1 MASIPLFS
9 CGPELARKPSL
20 LARGG
25 IVSASMTQSI
35 LDLSG
40 GFPPPSP
47 EDWEALARKALNGA
61 PLERLVR
68 RTRDGI
74 ARGPL
79 FTRADIADLP
89 ATWPG
94 EAPFIRG
101 ATPAR
106 DPFVPWEMR
115 QSTDSAD
122 PNAANAA
129 ILDDLAGGVSAL
141 TLTLDPTGRAGIAA
155 RNRAELEAVLDG
167 VMLDLAPVHLD
178 AGSHDVEAAGLLL
191 DILEDVD
198 GISGGGLGLSALLAS
213 ERGEDRVALAKRA
226 HAVSPKLRAIRV
238 DAAQVYEAAGSEA
251 QELGFAL
258 AAGAEAMTALIE
270 AGFSPDEAAG
280 TIEVSLAA
288 DTDFHLTIAKLRAI
302 RLAWA
307 QMLAA
312 FGCSAEACGVYLHA
326 TTGARMLSARD
337 PWTNLIRAA
346 SAGFAGVAGGVD
358 ALTVRPI
365 TQSLG
370 PSTAFSRRLARNLH
384 ILLAEESHAGKAA
397 DPAGGSALHETLTH
411 RLAEAGWKVFQAIEA
426 EGGAS
431 AVLTSNW
438 LEAEIA
444 PKRAA
449 LEEAIALGKE
459 TLIGVSAY
467 PDLDPR
473 ALDVAT
479 VGYNPPPLKDAALG
493 IAPRF
498 TVPVLE
504 PVRLAA
510 PYEALRDAT
519 DTAKP
524 GPVFIATLGKLSDF
538 NARAGFAANR
548 LGIAGLAVQ
557 TPEPYDSLED
567 CVSAFKASGSPLVV
581 ICGMDTAYAERA
593 ADLARALKAAGANAV
608 WLAGKLDAVSDS
620 SAIDRAIHMRSN
632 ALEDGRLALAAMGVK
647 P

>member
-1 MASIPLFS
+1 MAR
-9 CGPELARKPSL
+9 A
-20 LARGG
+20 G
-25 IVSASMTQSI
+25 IVSAAMTQSI
-35 LDLSG
+35 LALSG

-47 EDWEALARKALNGA
+47 EDWEALALKALNGA

-68 RTRDGI
+68 KTRDEI

-94 EAPFIRG
+94 QAPFIRG
-101 ATPAR
+101 LAPAR

-115 QSTDSAD
+115 QSADTAD
-122 PNAANAA
+122 PKAANAA

-141 TLTLDPTGRAGIAA
+141 TLTLDPAGRAGIAA
-155 RNRAELEAVLDG
+155 RNRAELETILDG

-178 AGSHDVEAAGLLL
+178 ARGHDIEAAGLLL
-191 DILEDVD
+191 DLLEKADD
-198 GISGGGLGLSALLAS
+198 IAGGGLGLSALLAS
-213 ERGEDRVALAKRA
+213 KGGEERIALARRA
-226 HAVSPKLRAIRV
+226 HVLSPKLRAIRV
-238 DAAQVYEAAGSEA
+238 DAVQIYEAAGSEA

-258 AAGAEAMTALIE
+258 AAGAEAMAALIE
-270 AGFSPDEAAG
+270 AGLAPDEAAAR
-280 TIEVSLAA
+280 IEVSLAA
-288 DTDFHLTIAKLRAI
+288 DTDFHLSIAKLRAI
-302 RLAWA
+302 RLGWA

-326 TTGARMLSARD
+326 ITGARMLSARD

-346 SAGFAGVAGGVD
+346 SAGFAGVAGGAD

-365 TQSLG
+365 TQGLG

-426 EGGAS
+426 QGGAS
-431 AVLTSNW
+431 AVLTSGW
-438 LEAEIA
+438 LAGEIA
-444 PKRAA
+444 PKRAT

-459 TLIGVSAY
+459 TLIGVSTY

-473 ALDVAT
+473 ALSVETADYT
-479 VGYNPPPLKDAALG
+479 PPPVTDAALG
-493 IAPRF
+493 ASPRMAAPA
-498 TVPVLE
+498 LE

-519 DTAKP
+519 DAAQP
-524 GPVFIATLGKLSDF
+524 GPVFIATLGKLADF

-548 LGIAGLAVQ
+548 LGIAGLIVQ
-557 TPEPYDSLED
+557 TPQPHETLED
-567 CVSAFKASGSPLVV
+567 CVAAFKASGSSLAI
-581 ICGMDTAYAERA
+581 ICGTDAAYGDHA
-593 ADLARALKAAGANAV
+593 ADLARALKAAGAKAV
-608 WLAGKLDAVSDS
+608 WLAGKPDAVSDA
-620 SAIDRAIHMRSN
+620 SAIDHAIHMRSN
-632 ALEDGRLALAAMGVK
+632 ALEDGRLALASMGIT

>member
-1 MASIPLFS
+1 MAR
-9 CGPELARKPSL
+9 A
-20 LARGG
+20 G
-25 IVSASMTQSI
+25 IVSAAMTQSI
-35 LDLSG
+35 LALSG
-40 GFPPPSP
+40 GFPLPSP
-47 EDWEALARKALNGA
+47 AEWEALALKALNGA

-68 RTRDGI
+68 KTRDEI

-94 EAPFIRG
+94 QAPFIRG
-101 ATPAR
+101 LAPAR

-115 QSTDSAD
+115 QSADSAD
-122 PNAANAA
+122 PKAANGA

-141 TLTLDPTGRAGIAA
+141 TLTLDPTGKTGISA
-155 RNRAELEAVLDG
+155 RNRAELETVLDG

-178 AGSHDVEAAGLLL
+178 AGAYDIEAAGLLL
-191 DILEDVD
+191 DMLENAGD
-198 GISGGGLGLSALLAS
+198 IAGGGLGLSALLAS
-213 ERGEDRVALAKRA
+213 KGGEDRVALTRRA
-226 HAVSPKLRAIRV
+226 RALSPCLRPIRV
-238 DAAQVYEAAGSEA
+238 DAGQIYEAAGSEA

-270 AGFSPDEAAG
+270 AGLAPDEAAES
-280 TIEVSLAA
+280 IEVSLAA

-302 RLAWA
+302 RPGWA

-326 TTGARMLSARD
+326 ITGARMLSARD

-346 SAGFAGVAGGVD
+346 SAGFAGVAGGAD

-365 TQSLG
+365 TQGLG

-397 DPAGGSALHETLTH
+397 DPAGGSFLHETLTQ
-411 RLAEAGWKVFQAIEA
+411 RLAEAGWKVFQSIEA
-426 EGGAS
+426 KGGAS
-431 AVLTSNW
+431 AVLTSGW
-438 LEAEIA
+438 LAGEIA
-444 PKRAA
+444 PKRAT

-459 TLIGVSAY
+459 TLIGVSTY

-473 ALDVAT
+473 ALSVEQADYT
-479 VGYNPPPLKDAALG
+479 PPPVKDAAL
-493 IAPRF
+493 APTPRAA
-498 TVPVLE
+498 VPAVE

-519 DTAKP
+519 DAAKP
-524 GPVFIATLGKLSDF
+524 GPVFIAALGKLADF

-548 LGIAGLAVQ
+548 LGIAGLTVQ
-557 TPEPYDSLED
+557 TPQAHESLED
-567 CVSAFKASGSPLVV
+567 CVSAFKTSGSPLAI
-581 ICGMDTAYAERA
+581 ICGTDAAYGDHA
-593 ADLARALKAAGANAV
+593 ADLARALKAAGAKAV
-608 WLAGKLDAVSDS
+608 WVAGKLDAVSDA
-620 SAIDRAIHMRSN
+620 SAIDHAIHMRSN
-632 ALEDGRLALAAMGVK
+632 ALEDGRLALAAMGIT